1 MLKRGEYMYAIGA
14 VCLLLFLLI
23 LVHGKVN
30 WSFLFERLAVVWFKL
45 ACAVMILFVAHLIL
59 STQGFV
65 VPINI
70 FSTLTITFL
79 GIPGVLCVTFVT
91 VLLNK

>member
-1 MLKRGEYMYAIGA
+1 MYAIGA

-23 LVHGKVN
+23 VVKGKVN
-30 WSFLFERLAVVWFKL
+30 WSFLLERLAVIWFKL
-45 ACAVMILFVAHLIL
+45 AFAVMILFVAHLIL
-59 STQGFV
+59 STQGFI

-70 FSTLTITFL
+70 FSALTITFL
-79 GIPGVLCVTFVT
+79 GLPGILCVSFIT